1 MIGYPCYP
9 EALHPGSRS
18 SMQEE
23 HLWGTSL
30 PKTFAEVRV
39 QHVSVA
45 AEAPFLLSEVTAGF
59 LTMVSASAAFWWGFC
74 LSRVCV
80 GGNISFFSWGERLSP
95 LGRRELIMS
104 PIKRCNW
111 FSSLQREEDMN
122 SIPCLFIPKLWCDH
136 TAESWKTPDSQVVF
150 CMFQT
155 AGNKVQLT
163 DECDLWQKCCK
174 VGEGGG
180 RSSPAVRFK

>member
-1 MIGYPCYP
+1 M
-9 EALHPGSRS
+9 
-18 SMQEE
+18 
-23 HLWGTSL
+23 SL
-30 PKTFAEVRV
+30 
-39 QHVSVA
+39 A
-45 AEAPFLLSEVTAGF
+45 AEAPFLLPEVTAGF
-59 LTMVSASAAFWWGFC
+59 LSMASSSAAFCWGFC
-74 LSRVCV
+74 LSRLCV

-136 TAESWKTPDSQVVF
+136 IAESRKTPNSQVVF
-150 CMFQT
+150 CVFQT

-163 DECDLWQKCCK
+163 DECDLWQKMLQSW
-174 VGEGGG
+174 GG
-180 RSSPAVRFK
+180 RG